1 MTNFLAR
8 ALGRNGRTPPPS
20 GKKRINLALQ
30 GGGAH
35 GAFSW
40 GVIDDLL
47 SDGRIEIEG
56 ITGTSA
62 GAVNAVILADGLL
75 RGGPEEAR
83 KRLAEFWRAA
93 SRDGDMSKLNRVIA
107 DRLFSL
113 IPIASSPMQTWFDA
127 MSHYLSPYD
136 LNPLNINPLK
146 DLIVRMVDF
155 EAVRKSNIQLFIAA
169 TNVHTGRLRIFSRD
183 TINADAVM
191 ASAALPYVFR
201 AVEIDGVPY
210 WDGGYTAN
218 PPIFPFFRTTQT
230 EDVLVVQINPVVR
243 ATTPTSA
250 QEIVNRVNEI
260 TFNSS
265 LVAEY
270 RAIEFVQRL
279 IDQGRL
285 PRGTGPGE
293 YRRINVHRVDLGFIG
308 KKLTPASR
316 LNTDFDF
323 FEMLH
328 RAGRRAA
335 RRFLDA
341 HFDDIGVRSTI
352 DLHAEMRA
360 EGSEQLPGPA
370 PAAKTA

>member
-1 MTNFLAR
+1 MNLLNR
-8 ALGRNGRTPPPS
+8 ALGRSEPRKPAN

-35 GAFSW
+35 GAFTW
-40 GVIDDLL
+40 GVLDELL
-47 SDGRIEIEG
+47 NDGRIEIEG
-56 ITGTSA
+56 MSGTSA
-62 GAVNAVILADGLL
+62 GAVNAVMVADGLA

-83 KRLAEFWRAA
+83 KGLADFWRAA
-93 SRDGDMSKLNRVIA
+93 SRDGDMSKLSRIVA

-113 IPIASSPMQTWFDA
+113 IPIAVSPFQPWIDA
-127 MSHYLSPYD
+127 MSNYFSPYD

-146 DLIVRMVDF
+146 ELIERFVDF
-155 EAVRKSNIQLFIAA
+155 DIVRKSTMPLFIAA
-169 TNVHTGRLRIFSRD
+169 TNVNTGRLRIFPRESI
-183 TINADAVM
+183 TANAVM

-218 PPIFPFFRTTQT
+218 PPIFPFFRTTET
-230 EDVLVVQINPVVR
+230 EDVLVVQINPVLR
-243 ATTPTSA
+243 PSTPQSS
-250 QEIVNRVNEI
+250 QEIVNRINEV
-260 TFNSS
+260 TFNAS
-265 LVAEY
+265 LIAEY

-279 IDQGRL
+279 IDEGTL
-285 PRGTGPGE
+285 PRGTGPRQ

-316 LNTDFDF
+316 LNIDFDF

-335 RRFLDA
+335 RRFLEA

-352 DLHAEMRA
+352 DLRAEMRA
-360 EGSEQLPGPA
+360 EWGEPQ
-370 PAAKTA
+370 PAAAASKAS